1 MLIPQKEEVISR
13 SPELDLTAANFPAQT
28 KKITIPRSGG
38 PIEQIFIIVQVTL
51 NAALNGCV
59 SYGLLN
65 ILKRAT
71 LNLNDGS
78 GAYDAVYASGPA
90 LCILADEEGHCLD
103 ASTKLAAS
111 LSLANVTQGNVT
123 NIQTGGIYR
132 IVYPINAYPRG
143 LQNEW
148 LRLRS
153 LIPAP
158 SHKQD
163 PLLTMDFAAA
173 AEISA
178 VANPF
183 SAVNC
188 EILVVRRDMPEAID
202 TRIRDTGGY
211 IRWDLRETPY
221 DLATSLTN
229 VEKRFAVPSPGEY
242 ATLCMHML
250 QGNAILTPADL
261 SASTTVGS
269 ETQWR
274 LEAAQN
280 AIRVWRMK
288 HRQIINDCDRQIDFP
303 YALNLFGDGLN
314 GVSNLGVTSGAPPV
328 WVTAENIV
336 MPRRFGGALSAGLA
350 VQAPSVTG
358 FDFISGDGG
367 PGNDFGGC
375 LNANF
380 PNDSIKWE
388 IVGTVTTPA
397 NQTSTLSLVGRRYRD
412 DVTKWKTLPIS

>member
-13 SPELDLTAANFPAQT
+13 SPELDLTAANFAAQT

-38 PIEQIFIIVQVTL
+38 PIEQILIVVQVTL
-51 NAALNGCV
+51 NAAVNACV

-71 LNLNDGS
+71 LNLNDGT

-90 LCILADEEGHCLD
+90 LCILAEQEGHGLD
-103 ASTKLAAS
+103 ASTRLALS
-111 LSLANVTQGNVT
+111 QSLANVTQGNVT
-123 NIQTGGIYR
+123 NIQTGGIFR
-132 IVYPINAYPRG
+132 IVYPINVYPRG

-158 SHKQD
+158 DHKQD

-173 AEISA
+173 AEISG

-183 SAVNC
+183 SAVNL
-188 EILVVRRDMPEAID
+188 EIFVTRRDMPEAINKQ
-202 TRIRDTGGY
+202 IRDQGGY

-250 QGNAILTPADL
+250 KGNTILTPADL
-261 SASTTVGS
+261 SATTTVGS
-269 ETQWR
+269 ETVWR

-280 AIRVWRMK
+280 AQRTWRMK
-288 HRQIINDCDRQIDFP
+288 HRQIVNDQDRNLVQP
-303 YALNLFGDGLN
+303 YAVNLFGDALST
-314 GVSNLGVTSGAPPV
+314 VTNLGVTGGGPPV
-328 WVTAENIV
+328 WVTAENVI
-336 MPRRFGGALSAGLA
+336 MPIRFGGALSAGLA
-350 VQAPSVTG
+350 VQDPSVVG

-397 NQTSTLSLVGRRYRD
+397 TQTSTLALVGRRYRD
-412 DVTKWKTLPIS
+412 DITKWKNLPVV